1 MLRLVSSLAYSIAK
15 DYHWSIMPFIFVF
28 YFIKFLFWMPAVVG
42 QEASG
47 HGPTQSQDK
56 QATQQQK
63 PKDTGQHQPDLLTD
77 LRCKSM
83 RAAVCGNAALLKML
97 AADVSQSSAGV
108 IPVHVIQKWL
118 SSESIDKFISFTL
131 AYVQVALS
139 SLDEDSSDEEF
150 GRFYLAIRQ
159 AFLDAMAEDLLRDD
173 ITQKNGQ

>member
-15 DYHWSIMPFIFVF
+15 NYHWSIMPFVFIF
-28 YFIKFLFWMPAVVG
+28 YFIRFLFWMPTVVG
-42 QEASG
+42 QATSA
-47 HGPTQSQDK
+47 HGAAQTQGERAAEQQKQQNAGQSQLD
-56 QATQQQK
+56 
-63 PKDTGQHQPDLLTD
+63 PLTD

-108 IPVHVIQKWL
+108 IPIHVIQKWL

-173 ITQKNGQ
+173 TTQKNGQ